1 MHNALSSKSAISL
14 EEKSKHEQYLQEF
27 NAHLKLASLK
37 YQVFHPHISSATSR
51 LHLGTLITPS

>member
-14 EEKSKHEQYLQEF
+14 EEKSKHEQYSQDF

-37 YQVFHPHISSATSR
+37 YQVSHPHISSATSR
-51 LHLGTLITPS
+51 LHLGILITPS

>member
-1 MHNALSSKSAISL
+1 MLFPQSAISL
-14 EEKSKHEQYLQEF
+14 EEKSKHEQYLQDI